1 MSFPTGLPE
10 WKQFQEFM
18 RKAQEWSDMAMK
30 IIDDFKSNN
39 DMYNT
44 REVIEQSRHCLH
56 SRMIEDELNKIE
68 IALKWR

>member
-1 MSFPTGLPE
+1 MSFPTGLAE

-30 IIDDFKSNN
+30 IIEDFKNNN

-44 REVIEQSRHCLH
+44 REVI
-56 SRMIEDELNKIE
+56 
-68 IALKWR
+68 